1 VSILDL
7 QTLGGDPAAK
17 KGSPGSRASQ
27 ACNGNNVNASTLS
40 LLCDFP

>member
-1 VSILDL
+1 MSILDL
-7 QTLGGDPAAK
+7 QALTGPDRGK

-27 ACNGNNVNASTLS
+27 ACGNHAASTLS